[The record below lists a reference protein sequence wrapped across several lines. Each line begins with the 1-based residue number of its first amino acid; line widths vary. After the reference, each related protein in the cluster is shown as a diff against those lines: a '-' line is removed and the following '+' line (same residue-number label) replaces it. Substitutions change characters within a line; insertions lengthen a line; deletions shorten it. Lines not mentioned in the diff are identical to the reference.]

1 MVDLILYD
9 DNNDILDNMN
19 MFLFAGLLSTL
30 TEQTLAITI
39 RLVIPN
45 AIICYMLLLLSLISY
60 DTIIIIIVVLDVNMR
75 IVALKRVVELDALW
89 GEYSTLKFNNYNVYI
104 H

>member
-19 MFLFAGLLSTL
+19 MLLFAGLLSTL

-39 RLVIPN
+39 RLAIPN
-45 AIICYMLLLLSLISY
+45 AIIC
-60 DTIIIIIVVLDVNMR
+60 
-75 IVALKRVVELDALW
+75 
-89 GEYSTLKFNNYNVYI
+89 
-104 H
+104 